1 MTIFGRLAVFV
12 RPVIGAVWVRFV
24 SYSAVCAAYIQGG
37 INKLTDFQGAI
48 GEMNHFGL
56 SPAPLFAV
64 LVIILELGGALMILT
79 GFLRWLAA
87 LSLGGFTL
95 VATFMV
101 LRFWELPE
109 GLERFVAANSF
120 FEHLGLC
127 GGFLLIAWLDLREKY
142 SGNNKVDNC

>member
-1 MTIFGRLAVFV
+1 MTISERLAVFV
-12 RPVIGAVWVRFV
+12 RPVIGAAWVRFL

-37 INKLTDFQGAI
+37 INKLTDFTGATE
-48 GEMNHFGL
+48 EMVHFGL

-64 LVIILELGGALMILT
+64 LVIILELGGSLMILT

-87 LSLGGFTL
+87 LFLGGFTL
-95 VATFMV
+95 VATFMA

-109 GLERFVAANSF
+109 GLERFVTANSF

-127 GGFLLIAWLDLREKY
+127 GAFLLIAWLDLREKD
-142 SGNNKVDNC
+142 SGSNRVDNR